1 VEKQRPRLRW
11 ILPLVISQE
20 GMSRKINLERVR
32 QSLDTVCTL
41 CGYAIPPEQVRRTGY
56 DRVIC
61 PQCGKEFVPQKT
73 KQD

>member
-1 VEKQRPRLRW
+1 
-11 ILPLVISQE
+11 
-20 GMSRKINLERVR
+20 MSRKINLEKVR

-61 PQCGKEFVPQKT
+61 PKCGKEFVPQKT